1 MMMVRKQIYIER
13 EQEIRLKR
21 LSKELGKPEAEIIR
35 QAIDA
40 QTLNVLS
47 GPRDLAAWEREREFI
62 QELIKAGPV
71 PGHRSWTRES
81 LYER

>member
-1 MMMVRKQIYIER
+1 MMVRKQIYIEP

-35 QAIDA
+35 QAIEA
-40 QTLNVLS
+40 QTRAMR
-47 GPRDLAAWEREREFI
+47 PIQRDLKAWEKERDFI
-62 QELIKAGPV
+62 QELIKAGPI
-71 PGHRSWTRES
+71 PGKRTWTRES